1 MSPRVAHGSL
11 DVEIEVQGW
20 EWSLSPHW
28 QMGRKS
34 VAALHHI
41 NKAFLKGS
49 PLKKGL
55 AFTPLQVLSV
65 ITLQLPH
72 FQWTGPRMGEADPD
86 PSSCFLSL
94 KSSAAKHDHRHES
107 AFFESVT
114 DGSRTFGT
122 FGLPGLDDA
131 SQREILREPRLS
143 DFSPRPRK
151 DCELPA
157 AWLGTGRTR
166 AEPPWGFCFSLES
179 VRSTSGYS
187 VSYRQIT

>member
-1 MSPRVAHGSL
+1 MDRPPDGRSRPRPIL
-11 DVEIEVQGW
+11 
-20 EWSLSPHW
+20 
-28 QMGRKS
+28 
-34 VAALHHI
+34 
-41 NKAFLKGS
+41 
-49 PLKKGL
+49 
-55 AFTPLQVLSV
+55 VL
-65 ITLQLPH
+65 
-72 FQWTGPRMGEADPD
+72 
-86 PSSCFLSL
+86 L
-94 KSSAAKHDHRHES
+94 KSSVAKHDHRHES
-107 AFFESVT
+107 ALFESVT
-114 DGSRTFGT
+114 DGTFGT

-187 VSYRQIT
+187 VSCRQIT

>member
-1 MSPRVAHGSL
+1 MEPESSLADGTQISSRTSSHKQGLFKGISVEEGLSIHAPAGSIGHHVA
-11 DVEIEVQGW
+11 
-20 EWSLSPHW
+20 
-28 QMGRKS
+28 
-34 VAALHHI
+34 VAALPMDRPPDGRSRPRPI
-41 NKAFLKGS
+41 L
-49 PLKKGL
+49 
-55 AFTPLQVLSV
+55 VL
-65 ITLQLPH
+65 
-72 FQWTGPRMGEADPD
+72 
-86 PSSCFLSL
+86 L

-107 AFFESVT
+107 ALFESVT

-187 VSYRQIT
+187 VSCRQIT

>member
-11 DVEIEVQGW
+11 GVEIEVQGW
-20 EWSLSPHW
+20 EWSLSP
-28 QMGRKS
+28 
-34 VAALHHI
+34 I
-41 NKAFLKGS
+41 NKAFSKGS
-49 PLKKGL
+49 PWKSLGL

-72 FQWTGPRMGEADPD
+72 FQWTGPRDGRSRPR
-86 PSSCFLSL
+86 PILVL
-94 KSSAAKHDHRHES
+94 RKSSAAKHDHRHES
-107 AFFESVT
+107 APFESVT

-122 FGLPGLDDA
+122 FGRGRLLPRLDDA

-143 DFSPRPRK
+143 DFSPRPSK

-166 AEPPWGFCFSLES
+166 ADLPWGFCFGLES
-179 VRSTSGYS
+179 VPSTSDI
-187 VSYRQIT
+187 VCLADI